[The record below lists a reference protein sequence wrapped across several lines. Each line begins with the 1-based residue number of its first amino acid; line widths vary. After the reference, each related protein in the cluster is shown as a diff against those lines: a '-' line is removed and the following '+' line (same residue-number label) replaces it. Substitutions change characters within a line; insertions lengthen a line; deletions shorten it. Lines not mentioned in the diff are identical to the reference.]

1 MKQIINYRPVVIFC
15 IIMMLGIIIGYCG
28 CVNAWY
34 VFLLGLPIL
43 MIMFWAKI
51 KSRLNVLYYLIAL
64 IVGFCITIISI
75 KSYDENVSGNYQIYG
90 KVSEIVS
97 TTEYG
102 KQTELSNIQIVNNNQ
117 KEGISG
123 KAILYFTSDVDINIG
138 DNIYFFGK
146 VEPVSIIENNSINTY
161 MYKYNYKYTI
171 NVSSDITVESTEKNL
186 TDTIK
191 LASYNKMNEVMSQ
204 EVTGISYAV
213 LFGDRALVDD
223 SVYSAFQDTGT
234 AHILAVSGLHVSFLI
249 ALIYLLLSLCR
260 VKGWYQF
267 AIIFVVLLAYC
278 YICNFAPSVLRAS
291 IMGLVVLLAKN
302 IGRQQDMFSSI
313 ALSCILILLFRPL
326 YLFDTGFLMS
336 YGAVVGIMLL
346 YRPISSI
353 FGKNKIGKIIGGAVS
368 VSLCAQ
374 LGILPITIGF
384 GSLPI
389 FSVMANVVV
398 VPLFAVTYSL
408 LCIINF
414 IVLILPFMAF
424 MYYIIEALM
433 QTIIIVA
440 NFVASIP
447 GNTLKIAYIGFWSI
461 VLYYV
466 AVFVISK
473 FVMLDNNNKMLT
485 LSIIALCGVVIYLI
499 KIIPYNYIEN
509 RIVYSN
515 KSTYT
520 LVKTEDNYNILI
532 NFPTNQSQYDEM
544 IKKLSKNGQSINTI
558 IILPQ
563 NNYSIKNLIQYC
575 SNNNIKVYLPS
586 DHVSIQ
592 FIKDKINCEIISNDY
607 KYTLGDYFDL
617 RYLYENDYSVGCSI
631 SLQNAVITYVSNI
644 NDALMYRYD
653 NLLLNSDYIITD
665 SIDKDYIDLFEKDK
679 ISCYNDDFAI
689 NLKLEYEN

>member
-117 KEGISG
+117 KERISG

-138 DNIYFFGK
+138 DNIYFLGK

-191 LASYNKMNEVMSQ
+191 LVSYNKMNEVMSQ

-278 YICNFAPSVLRAS
+278 YICNFSPSVLRAS

-389 FSVMANVVV
+389 YSIIANVVV
-398 VPLFAVTYSL
+398 VPLFAIVYSL

-424 MYYIIEALM
+424 MYYIIEGLM
-433 QTIIIVA
+433 QAIIIIA

-461 VLYYV
+461 VLYYI
-466 AVFVISK
+466 AVFIISK
-473 FVMLDNNNKMLT
+473 YVMLSSSDKLLT
-485 LSIIALCGVVIYLI
+485 LSIVALCGVIAYLI
-499 KIIPYNYIEN
+499 QIIPYNYIEN
-509 RIVYSN
+509 RINYKN
-515 KSTYT
+515 DCTYT
-520 LVKTEDNYNILI
+520 LIKTKDNYNILI

-544 IKKLSKNGQSINTI
+544 VKNLSKNNQNINII

-563 NNYSIKNLIQYC
+563 NNYSINNLINYC
-575 SNNNIKVYLPS
+575 KNNNTKVYLPS
-586 DHVSIQ
+586 DHNSVQ
-592 FIKDKINCEIISNDY
+592 FIKGKVDYETISNDY
-607 KYTLGDYFDL
+607 KYTLGDYCDFRYLFNKDSSAGCVINLENIAVTFAKSIDDYLML
-617 RYLYENDYSVGCSI
+617 RYDKILLESTYLIVESVDNDYI
-631 SLQNAVITYVSNI
+631 SLF
-644 NDALMYRYD
+644 
-653 NLLLNSDYIITD
+653 
-665 SIDKDYIDLFEKDK
+665 DKNKL
-679 ISCYNDDFAI
+679 SCYNDNFVI
-689 NLKLEYEN
+689 NLRLGYKS

>member
-117 KEGISG
+117 KKRISG
-123 KAILYFTSDVDINIG
+123 NAILYFTSDVDINIG
-138 DNIYFFGK
+138 DNIYFLGK

-161 MYKYNYKYTI
+161 MYKYNYKYMI
-171 NVSSDITVESTEKNL
+171 NVSSDINVESTGKNL

-249 ALIYLLLSLCR
+249 ALIFLFLSLCKI
-260 VKGWYQF
+260 KGWYQF

-353 FGKNKIGKIIGGAVS
+353 FGKNKIGKIIGGAVF
-368 VSLCAQ
+368 LA
-374 LGILPITIGF
+374 
-384 GSLPI
+384 
-389 FSVMANVVV
+389 
-398 VPLFAVTYSL
+398 
-408 LCIINF
+408 
-414 IVLILPFMAF
+414 
-424 MYYIIEALM
+424 
-433 QTIIIVA
+433 
-440 NFVASIP
+440 
-447 GNTLKIAYIGFWSI
+447 KI
-461 VLYYV
+461 
-466 AVFVISK
+466 
-473 FVMLDNNNKMLT
+473 
-485 LSIIALCGVVIYLI
+485 
-499 KIIPYNYIEN
+499 
-509 RIVYSN
+509 
-515 KSTYT
+515 
-520 LVKTEDNYNILI
+520 
-532 NFPTNQSQYDEM
+532 
-544 IKKLSKNGQSINTI
+544 KLA
-558 IILPQ
+558 
-563 NNYSIKNLIQYC
+563 
-575 SNNNIKVYLPS
+575 
-586 DHVSIQ
+586 
-592 FIKDKINCEIISNDY
+592 
-607 KYTLGDYFDL
+607 
-617 RYLYENDYSVGCSI
+617 R
-631 SLQNAVITYVSNI
+631 
-644 NDALMYRYD
+644 
-653 NLLLNSDYIITD
+653 
-665 SIDKDYIDLFEKDK
+665 
-679 ISCYNDDFAI
+679 
-689 NLKLEYEN
+689 